1 MDSVDTEAEE
11 LDDESSEEEPPKRKA
26 PKRCV
31 TLSSNRTTHF
41 VLGFPRQLSN
51 SCSSHFH
58 RRKQEPETAEEI
70 DADIELILGRKGGT
84 PAATRLRFGTVNDH
98 DSDVG
103 SEADVTV
110 RPGGDDDS
118 EGEVAQDLLMDTDEE

>member
-1 MDSVDTEAEE
+1 MDTDIEE
-11 LDDESSEEEPPKRKA
+11 PYEEFSEEEVPKPKA
-26 PKRCV
+26 QKRY
-31 TLSSNRTTHF
+31 LSPSRNRTLHVFCSRLHTSTI
-41 VLGFPRQLSN
+41 QN
-51 SCSSHFH
+51 SFSSRFH

-84 PAATRLRFGTVNDH
+84 PVSARLHFGTASDH
-98 DSDVG
+98 DSDIG

-118 EGEVAQDLLMDTDEE
+118 EGEVAQGLMEYTDEE